1 MHVLVEVKGQH
12 WRSSFCLKTGS
23 LGGSGLCHYYPS
35 LSASEHLE
43 SFYVCSPS
51 KGIADRII
59 SPSVYM
65 GLGDLNSG
73 LHASTAVPP
82 LHITF

>member
-1 MHVLVEVKGQH
+1 MDLDFAITILVCQ
-12 WRSSFCLKTGS
+12 
-23 LGGSGLCHYYPS
+23 
-35 LSASEHLE
+35 ASEHLE

>member
-1 MHVLVEVKGQH
+1 MDLDFAITSQVCQ
-12 WRSSFCLKTGS
+12 
-23 LGGSGLCHYYPS
+23 
-35 LSASEHLE
+35 ASEHLE

-51 KGIADRII
+51 KGTADRII

-73 LHASTAVPP
+73 LHASTADPP